1 MSGLNTGGHD
11 GFSKLLPCDIQLSIR
26 RLLTDMK
33 ITSEAD
39 ALKVMQC
46 LHEKGPKTV
55 VLSSTNLGSEGVL
68 VALASTI
75 KGHTYS
81 SYLGTLF
88 VHLFVCSCLDG
99 DH

>member
-1 MSGLNTGGHD
+1 MSGLNT
-11 GFSKLLPCDIQLSIR
+11 KLSPYDIQLSLH

-46 LHEKGPKTV
+46 LHDKGPRTV

-75 KGHTYS
+75 KGHNYS
-81 SYLGTLF
+81 CYFWALF
-88 VHLFVCSCLDG
+88 VHLFVCSCFG
-99 DH
+99 GSIE